1 MGEVTVRDTQI
12 ENVAFFQR
20 VWDQAIPRRLSFA
33 QREANNYTLLEREFP
48 NLWQTVQQ
56 CYQREDW
63 QSVVAFQ
70 DALRLFLER
79 RGYVPQS
86 FSLNMWACEAA
97 RDLGDTMTATR
108 FTHDQA
114 DLLQR
119 QRNYPEAERLYRQ
132 SEEGYRALGE
142 NEMALKSRHMR
153 SLAVRAQGRFRTARR
168 LCLSVLDEARSGGLD
183 QWLAHPFYIL
193 ALLARDQKKFQEA
206 ELLIEESL
214 SRLKDTEDLAMI
226 AQCHRFRGSVALL
239 QGDFVKARTELEKS
253 LSLCGL
259 HGTVATERLLGNL
272 ARAEGQYDEAKTSY
286 EKALGIASQLNDLY
300 EVARL
305 LTEQARL
312 MTHVGKQDTAI
323 LLFRGAISTF
333 QEIDNT
339 KEITGVFPLLVWLCL
354 RQGRWGEALR
364 TTQAAFMALLTS
376 AHINLKKLHTQQKMS
391 NKGPIKL

>member
-12 ENVAFFQR
+12 ENVAFFHR
-20 VWDQAIPRRLSFA
+20 VWDQAITRRLSFI
-33 QREANNYTLLEREFP
+33 QREVNNYSLLECELP
-48 NLWQTVQQ
+48 NVWQTVQK
-56 CYQREDW
+56 CYQRKDW

-79 RGYVPQS
+79 RGHVSQS

-97 RDLGDTMTATR
+97 KSLGDTVTATR

-119 QRNYPEAERLYRQ
+119 QRNYSEAERLYQ
-132 SEEGYRALGE
+132 QCEEGYRALGE
-142 NEMALKSRHMR
+142 NEMALKSRHMC

-168 LCLSVLDEARSGGLD
+168 LCLSVLDEARRGGLD

-239 QGDFVKARTELEKS
+239 RGDFVKARTELEKS

-305 LTEQARL
+305 LTEQAKL
-312 MTHVGKQDTAI
+312 MTQVGKRDTAI
-323 LLFRGAISTF
+323 LLLRGSLSTF

-339 KEITGVFPLLVWLCL
+339 KAMADVFALLVWLYL
-354 RQGRWGEALR
+354 RQGRWGQALR
-364 TTQAAFMALLTS
+364 TVQAAFVTLLTG
-376 AHINLKKLHTQQKMS
+376 ARINLGRLCRL
-391 NKGPIKL
+391 NKTRNKV